1 MNPIIAA
8 ATGSALL
15 GLVSAAAAET
25 PQPPASPF
33 YSTDAATGP
42 SPPPGVPQL
51 PAWKLVPRTA
61 TSVPLATVVLYGA
74 PKVNQ
79 EPLGALLYVEE
90 EYFLTGTANVYAA
103 GGQGVVRAGVP
114 YTTRI
119 LVRRP
124 ADPGRFSGTVVMEPS
139 RDLNEWTTV
148 LLAAWPYFTRH
159 GDVYVAWSM
168 AAGNVAGL
176 IKKYDPVRYAA
187 IDIPDE
193 GLRWDIMAETAWLLR
208 SPEGPLGKLGFLA
221 RADRVKGGL
230 RLISTGASL
239 TGFMQL
245 AFIDNGHH
253 ARARRAD
260 GGPVI
265 DAYVP
270 VVSGGRLDLPKD
282 ASVVRILSESEYQH
296 PGTPDRPGAWTSRQ
310 ADSDAS
316 GAGYREYDLAGTSH
330 AGWIDQSQFNIAF
343 YQLGPQ
349 AIEKFTPHC
358 AHTPADPPGKSAFI
372 RAAFAN
378 LERWEREGKPM
389 PPSQLFA
396 LADDHTAKRD
406 ADGVVEGGV
415 RPAWIAAPRSRFR
428 IDNAPAEPTDP
439 VMAGVCGQL
448 GYEAPLSDAEIHRL
462 YPGQGDYERR
472 VAEHQAQ
479 LVKDGYL
486 LLEDAKAG
494 AR

>member
-1 MNPIIAA
+1 MNSIIAA
-8 ATGSALL
+8 TTALML
-15 GLVSAAAAET
+15 MVAAPARAADA
-25 PQPPASPF
+25 PKPPASPF
-33 YSTDAATGP
+33 YSANTANVPT
-42 SPPPGVPQL
+42 PPAGVPQL

-61 TSVPLATVVLYGA
+61 ASVPLATVILDGA

-79 EPLGALLYVEE
+79 EPLGGLGYVEE
-90 EYFLTGTANVYAA
+90 EYFLTGTANVYGA
-103 GGQGVVRAGVP
+103 GGQGVVRANVP

-124 ADPGRFSGTVVMEPS
+124 ADPERFSGTIVMEPS

-148 LLAAWPYFTRH
+148 LLAAWPWFTRH
-159 GDVYVAWSM
+159 GDIYVAWSM
-168 AAGNVAGL
+168 AAGNVPSL
-176 IKKYDPVRYAA
+176 IRKYDPVRYAA

-208 SPEGPLGKLGFLA
+208 SPDGPLGKLGFLA
-221 RADRVKGGL
+221 RAERVKGGL
-230 RLISTGASL
+230 RFYSTGASL
-239 TGFMQL
+239 TGSMQL

-253 ARARRAD
+253 ARARRPD

-265 DAYVP
+265 DGYVP
-270 VVSGGRLDLPKD
+270 VVTGARLDLPKD
-282 ASVVRILSESEYQH
+282 AAVVRILSESEYQH

-310 ADSDAS
+310 AESDAP

-349 AIEKFTPHC
+349 AIDKFTPHC
-358 AHTPADPPGKSAFI
+358 AHTPADLPGKSGFI

-378 LERWEREGKPM
+378 LEAWEREGKPM
-389 PPSQLFA
+389 PPSRLFA
-396 LADDHTAKRD
+396 LADDHTARRD

-439 VMAGVCGQL
+439 LMAGVCGQL
-448 GYEAPLSDAEIHRL
+448 GYETPLDDPEIRRL
-462 YPGQGDYERR
+462 YPSQGDYERR
-472 VAEHQAQ
+472 VAEHRAQ
-479 LVKDGYL
+479 LVKDRYIL
-486 LLEDAKAG
+486 PEDAEPG
-494 AR
+494 SR